1 MKLQKRGLILS
12 AVVAGLMLP
21 AAAQTS
27 STTPA
32 TPPPTINQR
41 KENQQDRIANGVQN
55 GSLTPGETAN
65 LEGKEAA
72 LNEETRGMRAADDGH
87 LTAADKAKLN
97 QQQNKL
103 SNNIS
108 KDTHNTATD
117 HFGSGEV
124 GQRKE
129 NQQDR
134 IAQGVKS
141 GQLTPGETAKL
152 EKQQQGIKREESGMR
167 EANGGKL
174 TGADKKALN
183 QQQNRASRNIYNKK
197 HNGRKQ

>member
-1 MKLQKRGLILS
+1 MKFNRGITVLTL
-12 AVVAGLMLP
+12 AAAGVAFTLT
-21 AAAQTS
+21 AAAQ
-27 STTPA
+27 STT
-32 TPPPTINQR
+32 TTDPTVAQR

-65 LEGKEAA
+65 LEGKEAG
-72 LNEETRGMRAADDGH
+72 LNEETRDMRAADDGH

-134 IAQGVKS
+134 IAS
-141 GQLTPGETAKL
+141 GIQNGSLRPGEARNLESKETALNGETRDMRKL
-152 EKQQQGIKREESGMR
+152 
-167 EANGGKL
+167 NNGKL
-174 TGADKKALN
+174 TPADKKIVN
-183 QQQNRASRNIYNKK
+183 HQQNRLSRNIYRDK
-197 HNGRKQ
+197 HNGRHS